1 LSDILPLVRSGK
13 KVLVA
18 AHGNSLR
25 ALLKHLERMSEDEI
39 EAVNIPTGLPRIYTL
54 DAEGLAKATSYVG
67 DPAEVEARIQSVA
80 NQTKKG

>member
-1 LSDILPLVRSGK
+1 
-13 KVLVA
+13 
-18 AHGNSLR
+18 
-25 ALLKHLERMSEDEI
+25 
-39 EAVNIPTGLPRIYTL
+39 VNIPTGLPRIYTL